1 MLNQWTVTKHEDKT
15 MKLNNIAKAIL
26 VTATAGGMMIA
37 TGSVSAASATATG
50 TATVMQSIS
59 ITKTADLDFGAF
71 SPSTGGTVVIGTD
84 SSRSKT
90 SAVVL
95 SSSDTGN
102 RAQFNV
108 TGTADATYA
117 ITLPGSATLTSGG
130 NTMSVGSFVSDPSGT
145 GTLTGGSEVPNV
157 GATLTV
163 ASSQAAG
170 SYTGTFDVTVEYN

>member
-1 MLNQWTVTKHEDKT
+1 

-26 VTATAGGMMIA
+26 VTATAGGMVLA
-37 TGSVSAASATATG
+37 SGSASAASDTATAS
-50 TATVMQSIS
+50 ATVMQSIS
-59 ITKTADLDFGAF
+59 ITKNNDLDFGAF

-102 RAQFNV
+102 RAQFTV

-117 ITLPGSATLTSGG
+117 ITLPGSATLTGPG
-130 NTMSVGSFVSDPSGT
+130 TDMSVGTFTSNPSGT
-145 GTLTGGSEVPNV
+145 GTLTGGSETLYV

-163 ASSQAAG
+163 ASGQTAG
-170 SYTGTFDVTVEYN
+170 AYTGTFDVSVEYN